1 MIIMFQQVLQVCNKL
16 GMQNLGD
23 FLYFSKNR
31 IQLLKTLTVSQKR
44 FLGIINLSLNII
56 RNKKALP
63 HSFLNM
69 ASYTSEYMC
78 YKLTPEDLIIL
89 ENLLIETGKF
99 LEIKRTQINDP
110 LLRTISSFGNGQMNQ
125 ILRL

>member
-1 MIIMFQQVLQVCNKL
+1 M
-16 GMQNLGD
+16 
-23 FLYFSKNR
+23 
-31 IQLLKTLTVSQKR
+31 
-44 FLGIINLSLNII
+44 

-63 HSFLNM
+63 PSFLNM

>member
-1 MIIMFQQVLQVCNKL
+1 VIIMFQQVLQVCNKL

-99 LEIKRTQINDP
+99 LEIKRTQLNDP

>member
-1 MIIMFQQVLQVCNKL
+1 
-16 GMQNLGD
+16 
-23 FLYFSKNR
+23 
-31 IQLLKTLTVSQKR
+31 
-44 FLGIINLSLNII
+44 
-56 RNKKALP
+56 
-63 HSFLNM
+63 M

-99 LEIKRTQINDP
+99 LEIKRTQLNDP

>member
-69 ASYTSEYMC
+69 ASYTFEYMC

-99 LEIKRTQINDP
+99 LEIKRTQLNDP

>member
-1 MIIMFQQVLQVCNKL
+1 MFQQVLQVCNKL

-31 IQLLKTLTVSQKR
+31 VRLLKTLTVSQKR
-44 FLGIINLSLNII
+44 FLGIINLSLNIM

-63 HSFLNM
+63 PSFLNM

-110 LLRTISSFGNGQMNQ
+110 LLRTISSFGSGQMNQ

>member
-1 MIIMFQQVLQVCNKL
+1 MFQQVLQVCNKL

-31 IQLLKTLTVSQKR
+31 IRLLKTLTVSQKR

>member
-1 MIIMFQQVLQVCNKL
+1 MFQQFLQVCNKL

-89 ENLLIETGKF
+89 EDSLIEVGKF

>member
-1 MIIMFQQVLQVCNKL
+1 MFQQVLQVCNKL

-31 IQLLKTLTVSQKR
+31 VRLLKTLTVSQKR
-44 FLGIINLSLNII
+44 FLGIINLSLNIM

>member
-44 FLGIINLSLNII
+44 FLGIINLSLNIM

>member
-99 LEIKRTQINDP
+99 LEIKRTQLNDP

>member
-1 MIIMFQQVLQVCNKL
+1 MFQQVLQVCNKL

-31 IQLLKTLTVSQKR
+31 VRLLKTLTVSQKR
-44 FLGIINLSLNII
+44 FLGIINLSLNIM

-63 HSFLNM
+63 PSFLNM